1 MIDNDYL
8 ISEVSMKKRNS
19 VRKNLK
25 PLDLRTIEIRFANQE
40 LSLLRNNLL
49 KDLSNEYFACLL
61 AKRSIIKDLCV
72 YTVVEAVYPNLDVYK
87 NQGGASLRI
96 DGKFMRKVLLDVD
109 SRIDVDTVID
119 VHTHPFTSMNAWF
132 SSTDDQDE
140 GNFAKFL
147 NEESGDIHY
156 ASIVL
161 TQSSY
166 KARAWEIDSYGKA
179 VHFPAIIKTQKV
191 SERISSPDDPS
202 FRDNITDDAD
212 DMFNRSVLALG
223 LDNMRLIANGQ
234 KISIV
239 GVGGI
244 GSIIAE
250 HLIHMGFTEIVLI
263 DFDVLE
269 LSNMNRIVGA
279 TYDDAVKKRL
289 KVEAIKDSLNNIN
302 PNAKI
307 TVYPL
312 NVFDEEIEYVLAK
325 SDWIFIATDNH
336 ASRYRIQ
343 QIAFKYYVPFIAAG
357 VNITVSNDVITDMSG
372 EVILIRIGDRVC
384 LTCLKRI
391 NFNEVA
397 KELHP
402 DEAVRVG
409 LVTKGYVK
417 GKDIK
422 EPAVKTLNTYIATMA
437 VDTLVNQYTERR
449 KDSVILVYEDNEY
462 PTIYEDKVSIENR
475 NCSCSVCRI

>member
-1 MIDNDYL
+1 
-8 ISEVSMKKRNS
+8 MKKSNFFG
-19 VRKNLK
+19 KNLK
-25 PLDLRTIEIRFANQE
+25 LSNLQSVEIRFANQE
-40 LSLLRNNLL
+40 FTALRENLL
-49 KDLSNEYFACLL
+49 KDLNNEYFACLL
-61 AKRSIIKDLCV
+61 AKRTVVKDLCV
-72 YTVVEAVYPNLDVYK
+72 YTVVEAVYPNLNVYK
-87 NQGGASLRI
+87 NQGGASLRV

-109 SRIDVDTVID
+109 RRIDVDTVID
-119 VHTHPFTSMNAWF
+119 VHTHPFASTNAWF
-132 SSTDDQDE
+132 SGTDDNDE
-140 GNFAKFL
+140 GNFAKYL
-147 NEESGDIHY
+147 NKESGDIHY

-161 TQSSY
+161 TQLYY
-166 KARAWEIDSYGKA
+166 KARAWEIDGHGEV
-179 VHFPAIIKTQKV
+179 VHFPALIKTQKA
-191 SERISSPDDPS
+191 SERIPSPDDPS
-202 FRDNITDDAD
+202 FRDNITDDTD

-223 LDNMRLIANGQ
+223 LEKMRLIANGQ

-250 HLIHMGFTEIVLI
+250 HLIHMGFTEIALI
-263 DFDVLE
+263 DFDTLE

-289 KVEAIKDSLNNIN
+289 KVDAIKDSLNKIN

-307 TVYPL
+307 TAYPL

-343 QIAFKYYVPFIAAG
+343 EVAFKYYVPFIATG
-357 VNITVSNDVITDMSG
+357 VNITVSDDVITDMSG
-372 EVILIRIGDRVC
+372 EVILIRIGDKVC
-384 LTCLKRI
+384 LTCLKRM
-391 NFNEVA
+391 NYNEVA

-409 LVTKGYVK
+409 LVAKGYVK

-422 EPAVKTLNTYIATMA
+422 EPAVKTLNTYLATMA

-462 PTIYEDKVSIENR
+462 PTIYEDKTSIENR